1 MTFSVPQVAAA
12 AAVVVYPMQALS
24 VRRLECITVC
34 AKDEFFMI
42 YYTSCS
48 VFADLHRCLAKIF
61 GGFAAKNEEAEA
73 TFVTCHHPPPHKKN
87 RLQGLCEKSQR
98 IHFENYIYLA
108 YFFAVH
114 FPSFRLGRKTNANVL
129 VVLLFFSLFLFS
141 CFFLLCSL
149 CQKFLKKTTRITYFK
164 VVPSASPI
172 APSLPWPTA
181 PVPHVAR
188 RTSQHPYYSSSSSSI
203 SVIYYC
209 SPSCRKTMCNNI
221 IDGGAGG
228 GEVIIFR
235 K

>member
-1 MTFSVPQVAAA
+1 MTFSVPQVA

-73 TFVTCHHPPPHKKN
+73 TFVTCHHPHPTKKPAPGTVREISKN
-87 RLQGLCEKSQR
+87 SL
-98 IHFENYIYLA
+98 
-108 YFFAVH
+108 
-114 FPSFRLGRKTNANVL
+114 RKL
-129 VVLLFFSLFLFS
+129 HLFS
-141 CFFLLCSL
+141 IFFCSAFSKFSIGEKNKCSTEKFSSFFLSFCSRVSFCCVLCAKSFSKRQQEL
-149 CQKFLKKTTRITYFK
+149 RILKWFR
-164 VVPSASPI
+164 VPPPI

-209 SPSCRKTMCNNI
+209 SPSCRQTMCNNI